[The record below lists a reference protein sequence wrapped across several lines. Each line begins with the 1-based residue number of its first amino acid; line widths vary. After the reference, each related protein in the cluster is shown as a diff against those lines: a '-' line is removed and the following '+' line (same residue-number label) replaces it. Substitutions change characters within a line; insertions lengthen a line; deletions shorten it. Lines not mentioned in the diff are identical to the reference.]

1 MQFVLRARL
10 NEKQAKS
17 MQQVYGFQILY
28 VLQFISF
35 DNLLKNII
43 LNTTLY
49 IKYKVSVYVILV
61 LFFHILEHLP
71 ALNSYKLQ
79 LRQNTKP
86 KRFR

>member
-35 DNLLKNII
+35 DILL
-43 LNTTLY
+43 LNN
-49 IKYKVSVYVILV
+49 IKYYIVYKIYSLCLCYTCAV
-61 LFFHILEHLP
+61 LPHLR
-71 ALNSYKLQ
+71 AFAGSEQ
-79 LRQNTKP
+79 L
-86 KRFR
+86 